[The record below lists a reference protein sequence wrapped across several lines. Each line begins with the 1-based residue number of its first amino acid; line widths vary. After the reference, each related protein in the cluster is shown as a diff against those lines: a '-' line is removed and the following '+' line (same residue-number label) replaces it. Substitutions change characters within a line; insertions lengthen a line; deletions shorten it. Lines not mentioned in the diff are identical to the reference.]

1 MTPLRYVG
9 AGILGHA
16 RSTND
21 HLLGPITLDCEAN
34 ETIVL
39 HGPSGSGKS
48 LFIELASGLRAP
60 DTGNVRLGEDELHRI
75 PPRRRGIGLLTQ
87 DATLYDHLDVA
98 RNIGFGTGAD
108 DDSVR
113 AAARIACCTDLVE
126 RTGVPVGTLSGGERR
141 RVALAKALATG
152 SNMLLLDEPFEGL
165 DPATHLAIRVAL
177 RAELGRREGL
187 TIIAAH
193 DRSDAIALADRVV
206 LLDGGRLID
215 VATPRDLLDAPS
227 SFEVATRFTH
237 PGASVLA
244 GTTEGSS
251 IMVPGGAITTDAP
264 LPSTNAVSLVL
275 PREAIVL
282 RNDGL
287 TGWTVAC
294 HEPTES
300 GLDLLCRH
308 EDDRIPD
315 NLLRVSCPTDGPPP
329 AVGAGVTLAFISSSL
344 LVFPGHPDD

>member
-1 MTPLRYVG
+1 MTPLRFVG
-9 AGILGHA
+9 AGIRRQA
-16 RSTND
+16 RATND
-21 HLLGPITLDCEAN
+21 HLLGPITLDCAAN

-60 DTGNVRLGEDELHRI
+60 DTGVVRLGDVELHRI
-75 PPRRRGIGLLTQ
+75 PPRRRDIGLLTQ
-87 DATLYDHLDVA
+87 DAALYDHLDAA
-98 RNIGFGTGAD
+98 RNIGFGAKAD

-126 RTGVPVGTLSGGERR
+126 GSGVPVGTLSGGERR

-152 SNMLLLDEPFEGL
+152 PSILLLDEPFEGL

-177 RAELGRREGL
+177 RAELDRREGL

-206 LLDGGRLID
+206 LLDDGRIID

-244 GTTEGSS
+244 GEIEGSQ
-251 IMVPGGAITTDAP
+251 VTVAGGTTTTDAP
-264 LPSTNAVSLVL
+264 LPSTKAVSLVL
-275 PREAIVL
+275 PREAITL
-282 RNDGL
+282 GGDGL
-287 TGWTVAC
+287 SGWRVAC

-308 EDDRIPD
+308 EDDPIPG
-315 NLLRVSCPTDGPPP
+315 NLLRVPCPAHEPTP
-329 AVGAGVTLAFISSSL
+329 AVGAGVTLTLIPSRM
-344 LVFPGHPDD
+344 LVFPGRSNG